1 MGKLIDEQTAY
12 DVLTDYYH
20 HSTDT
25 QRQALMDALSR
36 VPTVDAVEVVR
47 CRDCRWW
54 HDWSGECYAK
64 EAQGFGH
71 LWEADDYCSFGE
83 WKDGEQ
89 QWIN

>member
-1 MGKLIDEQTAY
+1 MDAVKIYEEAARKVGRGEINLMEFWKLIRPLR
-12 DVLTDYYH
+12 DVE
-20 HSTDT
+20 
-25 QRQALMDALSR
+25 A
-36 VPTVDAVEVVR
+36 VVR

-83 WKDGEQ
+83 RKDGDHEQ
-89 QWIN
+89 TKKPE